1 MAKPGIIIVD
11 DHRLFR
17 SGLKYIIDDSGKY
30 QVIGEASNGI
40 ELLELLENITPQLV
54 IMDINMP
61 AMNGIEATRQV
72 IDKYPALNVL
82 ILSMFGDPEFYT
94 TLLDLGI
101 KGFVLKDADNE
112 EFFLAINKILSGGT
126 YFSQDLL
133 LSIIRKNT
141 TADPVKLSHREK
153 EILNF
158 ISQGFSNQEIS
169 GKLGISQ
176 RTVERH
182 RTHLL
187 EKTGSKN
194 SVRLII
200 YALKNNLISLADS
213 EFRR

>member
-1 MAKPGIIIVD
+1 MEKPGIIIVD
-11 DHRLFR
+11 DHRLLR
-17 SGLKYIIDDSGKY
+17 SGLKYIIDDSDKY

-40 ELLELLENITPQLV
+40 ELLDLLASITPQLV

-61 AMNGIEATRQV
+61 VMNGIEATRQ
-72 IDKYPALNVL
+72 ILSKYPELNIL
-82 ILSMFGDPEFYT
+82 ILSMYGETEYYN

-126 YFSQDLL
+126 YFSQELL

-141 TADPVKLSHREK
+141 ASTPIKLSRREK
-153 EILNF
+153 EILNY
-158 ISQGFSNQEIS
+158 IGQGFSNQEIS
-169 GKLGISQ
+169 VKLAISQ

-182 RTHLL
+182 RTNLL

-200 YALKNNLISLADS
+200 YALKNNLFSIEDS
-213 EFRR
+213 EIRR